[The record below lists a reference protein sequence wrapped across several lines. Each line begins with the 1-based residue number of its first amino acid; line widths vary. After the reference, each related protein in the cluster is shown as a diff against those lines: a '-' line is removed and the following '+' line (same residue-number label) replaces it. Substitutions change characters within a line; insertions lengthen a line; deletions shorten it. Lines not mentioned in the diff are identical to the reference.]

1 MGAIRDRM
9 PEEIELRSCPRPEPA
24 STIRAMVPSSNCR
37 TAAVM
42 SAVLVLGACGLRTPL
57 TDTDPDP
64 GHTCP
69 SGCPDELSES
79 CAAGND
85 LSAALNEGVRFVG
98 QIYTA
103 GRTGTLSGVNVD
115 VRPTSVSRFDLRV
128 AIRQVVGGFP
138 TQVILGSTTLATS
151 DSPFDSLVQ
160 FSPPIQQVTGQQYA
174 IVVDYPDDPAIG
186 DMQGMWEGTT
196 SIDCYAGGKQV
207 GSVDGINWGRA
218 DGTLHFRVFIKT
230 R

>member
-1 MGAIRDRM
+1 MAVVS
-9 PEEIELRSCPRPEPA
+9 PPSTNRS
-24 STIRAMVPSSNCR
+24 
-37 TAAVM
+37 AAVM
-42 SAVLVLGACGLRTPL
+42 ATVLALGACGRTSL

-69 SGCPDELSES
+69 SGCPDELSAS
-79 CAAGND
+79 CAADND
-85 LSAALNEGVRFVG
+85 LTAALNEGVRFVG

-128 AIRQVVGGFP
+128 AIRQVVGGLP
-138 TQVILGSTTLATS
+138 TQVILGSTMLATS

-160 FSPPIQQVTGQQYA
+160 FSPAIQQVTGQQYA

-196 SIDCYAGGKQV
+196 SIDCHAGGKQV
-207 GSVDGINWGRA
+207 GSVDGVNWGSA
-218 DGTLHFRVFIKT
+218 DGTLFFRVFVRAK
-230 R
+230 